1 MQKFRE
7 IFSEDPSGAARM
19 TDEDLALAPYF
30 FSGMNYKTISFFT
43 GYSIASLRTR
53 KSRIRQKIQELDDSF
68 SLQKR
73 LFLENL

>member
-1 MQKFRE
+1 
-7 IFSEDPSGAARM
+7 
-19 TDEDLALAPYF
+19 
-30 FSGMNYKTISFFT
+30 MNYKTISFFT